1 MVQFNQLM
9 AMADVVSEEYLQ
21 PDSPT
26 HLSGRIAME
35 SLSPSDLDSLPFGV
49 IKLDREG
56 KILHYNDYE
65 SQLAGVDKAKA
76 LGKNFFT
83 ELAPCT
89 DVQAFHGRFK
99 DGVAKAELY
108 VTFRYH
114 FSFKKN
120 PRDVTVTLFYSK
132 ITGSTW
138 VFIRPE

>member
-56 KILHYNDYE
+56 KILHYKTT
-65 SQLAGVDKAKA
+65 SRSLPA
-76 LGKNFFT
+76 
-83 ELAPCT
+83 
-89 DVQAFHGRFK
+89 
-99 DGVAKAELY
+99 
-108 VTFRYH
+108 
-114 FSFKKN
+114 
-120 PRDVTVTLFYSK
+120 
-132 ITGSTW
+132 
-138 VFIRPE
+138 